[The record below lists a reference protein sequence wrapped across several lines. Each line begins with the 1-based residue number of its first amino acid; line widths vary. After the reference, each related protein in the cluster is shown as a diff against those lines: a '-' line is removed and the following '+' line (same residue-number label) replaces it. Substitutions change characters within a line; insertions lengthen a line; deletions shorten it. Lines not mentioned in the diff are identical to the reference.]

1 MRCKTYFTEVS
12 NVYNDGQI
20 RLIMKPESDEDIPEF
35 EAIYRDD
42 SDEEESHSNSDDDEN
57 DDYGNKKKKRFDES
71 AILKRRDRRLWEEQR
86 RKILFD
92 YEQFSY
98 IGKLK
103 IDSTA
108 YE

>member
-1 MRCKTYFTEVS
+1 
-12 NVYNDGQI
+12 
-20 RLIMKPESDEDIPEF
+20 MKPESDEDIPEF

-103 IDSTA
+103 INSIIWILSCDFKLSTLRNS
-108 YE
+108 YFQDLQ